1 MDDVFHSFFHEFS
14 FFNFARKKLDRISHV
29 TQLHFFCYL
38 IGNLLVQRSEIVR
51 RNYFLKGM
59 FRRNISMMTDV
70 SKYVLLYWI
79 KLNSFGQHWCDIIYQ
94 ASE

>member
-29 TQLHFFCYL
+29 TQSHFFCYL

-51 RNYFLKGM
+51 RNYSNFLKEM
-59 FRRNISMMTDV
+59 FRRNTLMMTDV
-70 SKYVLLYWI
+70 SKYVLLY
-79 KLNSFGQHWCDIIYQ
+79 
-94 ASE
+94 